1 MRLESAI
8 TLRRVVY
15 NKCCKGGK
23 VYITPF
29 KKPPLFL
36 SELLRYNGPS
46 RSREFTVDRSV
57 NDGTGPNIYKINGQV
72 CHRMGS
78 LMPKEGIPLSMPN
91 SIYMIPR
98 MRCKTGFRL

>member
-1 MRLESAI
+1 MRSESAI

-46 RSREFTVDRSV
+46 RSREFIKKIVSTTASLHLLPWELLLTV
-57 NDGTGPNIYKINGQV
+57 
-72 CHRMGS
+72 
-78 LMPKEGIPLSMPN
+78 L
-91 SIYMIPR
+91 
-98 MRCKTGFRL
+98 